1 MAKRKYEYYTVA
13 TDMDECYVRDYR
25 EALSAFR
32 RHKGEATLYGI
43 SDMGDFCVILSK

>member
-25 EALSAFR
+25 EALSALDDIKAKQR
-32 RHKGEATLYGI
+32 YME
-43 SDMGDFCVILSK
+43 